1 MHEFKLK
8 EVHTM
13 SQIYLRQAQ
22 LADRDAIMKIINE
35 AKAAMKRAGSPQW
48 QDGHPN
54 VSMITADISREIG
67 WVLMIDQQV
76 AGYVAMQLTPE
87 PTYQHISNGQ
97 WAQPDQP
104 YATFHR
110 FAISDRFRGRHLGQ
124 FLISNL
130 LTLGLAK
137 GLVNFRLDTHPVNG
151 AMQGLAKSCGFVQR
165 GEIEVDDRLD
175 PHRLAFELN
184 LAQPRP
190 QLGHVSND
198 FMKPLLHHDK

>member
-35 AKAAMKRAGSPQW
+35 AKAAMKQAGSPQW

-54 VSMITADISREIG
+54 ATMITTDISREIG
-67 WVLMIDQQV
+67 WVLMIDRQV

-110 FAISDRFRGRHLGQ
+110 VAISDRFRGQHLGQ

-165 GEIEVDDRLD
+165 GEIEVEDQLD
-175 PHRLAFELN
+175 PHRIAFELN
-184 LAQPRP
+184 LDQPRP

>member
-1 MHEFKLK
+1 
-8 EVHTM
+8 M

-22 LADRDAIMKIINE
+22 LTDRDLIMKIIDE

-48 QDGHPN
+48 QDGHPTAA
-54 VSMITADISREIG
+54 MITEDISREIG
-67 WVLMIDQQV
+67 WVLMVDQQV
-76 AGYVAMQLTPE
+76 VGYAAMQLTPD
-87 PTYQHISNGQ
+87 PTYRHISNGR
-97 WAQPDQP
+97 WAQPDEP

-110 FAISDRFRGRHLGQ
+110 VVISDRFRGHHLGQ

-137 GLVNFRLDTHPVNG
+137 GMVNFRLDTHPVNG

-165 GEIEVDDRLD
+165 GEIKVADQID
-175 PHRLAFELN
+175 PHRIAFELN
-184 LAQPRP
+184 LSHPRP

-198 FMKPLLHHDK
+198 FMKPLLHHD